1 MERIALRIGKL
12 AVLLLAAL
20 LALASLS
27 SCGVG
32 RDGQGVDAGKEG
44 QGPGQEAGGEEPDSS
59 GFTFLVCGDPDGLS
73 PQFKQI
79 VEAAK
84 GASFLVIVGDLTPS
98 GSEAELK
105 KMYDYLQ
112 SSGVT
117 YYAVRGDNDRARD
130 PSGATFQKYFGPLWS
145 SFDFQGSHFQL
156 LDDSDGIRGFPADE
170 LAWMEEDLA
179 ATGAR
184 LKFAFAHIPPGAP
197 PDLSTPWDAYAQ
209 ARESGDE
216 AIDIWQ
222 VGGVGTVFCGHLHAY
237 TVYRAADPEILVTGG
252 AGAPL
257 HLPEA
262 LGGYY
267 NYLQVHVSGGLVD
280 VQVVRLQ

>member
-1 MERIALRIGKL
+1 MKRMTHGTGSVA
-12 AVLLLAAL
+12 ALLLAAL
-20 LALASLS
+20 LVAASLS
-27 SCGVG
+27 SCGQ
-32 RDGQGVDAGKEG
+32 GQAGQEAG
-44 QGPGQEAGGEEPDSS
+44 QNEGQEAGGTGQDASD
-59 GFTFLVCGDPDGLS
+59 FTFVVCGDPDGLR

-84 GASFLVIVGDLTPS
+84 SAAFLVIVGDLTPS

-112 SSGVT
+112 ASGVT

-130 PSGATFQKYFGPLWS
+130 PSGTTFEKYFGPLWS
-145 SFDFQGSHFQL
+145 SFDYQDSHFQL
-156 LDDSDGIRGFPADE
+156 LDDSDGIRGFPAGE

-197 PDLSTPWDAYAQ
+197 PDLSTPFDDYEQ
-209 ARESGDE
+209 ARETGDE
-216 AIDIWQ
+216 AIGIWQ
-222 VGGVGTVFCGHLHAY
+222 RYGVGTVFSGHLHAY
-237 TVYRAADPEILVTGG
+237 MIYRAANPEILVTGG

-257 HLPEA
+257 HLPEGM
-262 LGGYY
+262 GGYY
-267 NYLQVHVSGGLVD
+267 NYLLVHVRGGQVD